1 MRSTFSVVLI
11 YDEEYGGY
19 VADVPQL
26 PGCMS
31 QGKTH
36 DEVMANI
43 AEAIDL
49 YIEALTDEERELLL
63 RTRPSGVELLELNLT

>member
-1 MRSTFSVVLI
+1 MRSMFSIILTF
-11 YDEEYGGY
+11 DEEYGGF

-31 QGKTH
+31 QGKTR
-36 DEVMANI
+36 DKAMKNI

-49 YIEALTDEERELLL
+49 YIEILPESEKSKREH
-63 RTRPSGVELLELNLT
+63 T